1 MKHLV
6 LQSHS
11 TYNVE
16 QWSIQDIIDCINSPE
31 NKIQIQPPEFQ
42 RDFVAPL
49 EWSQNLIDSFYNGA
63 SSNLIHF
70 RRLSDEKAKKVGF
83 KYQCLDGLQRVTSTV
98 DFINN
103 KYPDNDGKFF
113 RELSKEKKQ
122 SILNYTFVLFVY
134 NEQMTDEEAGETFC
148 RINNANDLND
158 QEKNNAIPGYVS
170 QVIRSLS
177 RTGEMG
183 SKLPIFETYID
194 NKDVRRN
201 MGSFSMLPGV
211 RMAYDAILARWFA
224 IEYDKQRHPLNTP
237 FSAGGINKKL
247 VAEMYRDPAMKCQ
260 YDSDGNPIYLGDY
273 TWTQPKEFATIEKE
287 VTRRAKY
294 VYDWIQADP
303 EHTKKVFK
311 NPGTINILYDLS
323 YALEDQF
330 GKNCVKDC
338 KKFIRG
344 VMKIISNRRNSK
356 ENELYFQRIL
366 GCGTAHEIVEK
377 VMWFIDE
384 FKEDPMHFGI
394 VGIDHGKISDADKM
408 KILVKQKF
416 KCWVDEEDATI
427 DELEAAHI
435 QARALGGK
443 NVIDNYVLVRKQ
455 YNRSMGTMTPLDYK
469 AIYYPHLLSNNA

>member
-1 MKHLV
+1 
-6 LQSHS
+6 
-11 TYNVE
+11 
-16 QWSIQDIIDCINSPE
+16 
-31 NKIQIQPPEFQ
+31 
-42 RDFVAPL
+42 
-49 EWSQNLIDSFYNGA
+49 
-63 SSNLIHF
+63 
-70 RRLSDEKAKKVGF
+70 
-83 KYQCLDGLQRVTSTV
+83 
-98 DFINN
+98 
-103 KYPDNDGKFF
+103 
-113 RELSKEKKQ
+113 
-122 SILNYTFVLFVY
+122 
-134 NEQMTDEEAGETFC
+134 
-148 RINNANDLND
+148 
-158 QEKNNAIPGYVS
+158 
-170 QVIRSLS
+170 
-177 RTGEMG
+177 
-183 SKLPIFETYID
+183 
-194 NKDVRRN
+194 
-201 MGSFSMLPGV
+201 
-211 RMAYDAILARWFA
+211 MAYDAILARWFA

-303 EHTKKVFK
+303 EHTKKIFK
-311 NPGTINILYDLS
+311 NPGTINLLYDLS

-344 VMKIISNRRNSK
+344 VTKIIAHHRTGK

-384 FKEDPMHFGI
+384 FKKDPMHFGI
-394 VGIDHGKISDADKM
+394 IGIDHGKISDADKM

-443 NVIDNYVLVRKQ
+443 NVIDNYVLVRKH

-469 AIYYPHLLSNNA
+469 ATYYPHLLSNNE